1 VAGVKGSEGE
11 TPGPMEVGARGSVDL
26 DDYFTDKTDGS
37 PQARSIV
44 LAYCKT
50 ESGLG
55 PLHKLCCPC
64 WNALFVHQEPSLRLI
79 VTRSI
84 SATPGEISLP
94 ARRRPP

>member
-55 PLHKLCCPC
+55 PLHKLCFPY
-64 WNALFVHQEPSLRLI
+64 LGMPLRE
-79 VTRSI
+79 RS
-84 SATPGEISLP
+84 SPPPPLP
-94 ARRRPP
+94 LPLPLHHWP